1 MCLILS
7 DYITPS
13 GFSKLQHWFAYNR
26 FNPSG
31 LLPVGREAEFK
42 NGLVELKKMCNII
55 PKG

>member
-7 DYITPS
+7 NHFTPS

-31 LLPVGREAEFK
+31 LLPVGREAEFQK
-42 NGLVELKKMCNII
+42 ELVELKKNV
-55 PKG
+55 